1 MRDERRAPEV
11 TYGMRLEQAIEELA
25 HCGDIEVER
34 RPPAPG
40 LTPQRLELLADA
52 DRVFDRIADE
62 WRVRLDDALR
72 PYHFAADEYHAAW
85 GTSDGSVLGEFCLRN
100 IYDCLVGRRH
110 PVLGD
115 ENLPSK
121 DRGVLAALRIFDEA
135 PFAGAGAVAGLR
147 VPSGSGELE
156 IWFYVATQAMF
167 HRLHL
172 DYGTY
177 LETLLLT
184 KGAFGWQYLFAD
196 VDLSGPQHHDTAEIL
211 TAMLDVFPRYFP
223 GHDYNPLRVRLR
235 ERL

>member
-1 MRDERRAPEV
+1 
-11 TYGMRLEQAIEELA
+11 MRLEQAIVELE

-34 RPPAPG
+34 RPPAPD

-52 DRVFDRIADE
+52 DRVFDRITAE

-72 PYHFAADEYHAAW
+72 PYHFAADEYHVAW
-85 GTSDGSVLGEFCLRN
+85 TATDGSVLGEFCLGN
-100 IYDCLVGRRH
+100 IYDCLVGWPH
-110 PVLGD
+110 PPLGD
-115 ENLPSK
+115 ENLPPG
-121 DRGVLAALRIFDEA
+121 DRGVLAALRIFDQT
-135 PFAGAGAVAGLR
+135 PFAGAGAAAGLR
-147 VPSGSGELE
+147 VPPDGGEPE
-156 IWFYVATQAMF
+156 IWFYVATRTMF

-196 VDLSGPQHHDTAEIL
+196 VDLTAPQHHDTAQIL
-211 TAMLDVFPRYFP
+211 TAMLNVFPRYFP
-223 GHDYNPLRVRLR
+223 GHDYDPLRVRLR